1 MKDGQILG
9 RQIALLKD
17 SIETGMLLCWQIID
31 NVFNTYRFL
40 SIFINLDH
48 ELKTIKSLIRFEG
61 KKTLIRFEGKKE
73 IRRERFSH
81 TAVLQLLF
89 KMKT

>member
-31 NVFNTYRFL
+31 NVFNTCRLL

-48 ELKTIKSLIRFEG
+48 ELNCYIIDT
-61 KKTLIRFEGKKE
+61 
-73 IRRERFSH
+73 IRRQENID
-81 TAVLQLLF
+81 TI
-89 KMKT
+89 